1 MKVISFEQF
10 VEKLK
15 IKPVNVND
23 LHGSDNKNSNDW
35 YEHMRGCKTIESVVD
50 IIMEARRLGY
60 NLDIKKFAKSFE
72 DTVDRFDSWKHL
84 SNYELLKKHEQRAN
98 KNMTPEKQLAC
109 YLAALEWYGPV
120 DSDVKKQEIR
130 NIIEYYHDM
139 LIFEGYNDDQLY
151 KIFIE
156 E

>member
-15 IKPVNVND
+15 IRPVDIKN
-23 LHGSDNKNSNDW
+23 LHGVNNKNPDDW
-35 YEHMRGCKTIESVVD
+35 YEYMRGCRVKNSEVD
-50 IIMEARRLGY
+50 IIIELMRFGH
-60 NLDIKKFAKSFE
+60 NLDIKKLTKGID
-72 DTVDRFDSWKHL
+72 DTTDRFETWIRLNK
-84 SNYELLKKHEQRAN
+84 YELLKKHEQRAN
-98 KNMTPEKQLAC
+98 KNLTPEKQIAC
-109 YLAALEWYGPV
+109 YLVALEWYGPV

-139 LIFEGYNDDQLY
+139 LISEGFNDDQLY